1 MARARKTDPHTSHE
15 AAKRVASSNLKERI
29 LILFERHQ
37 SMTDEQLITH
47 YNRAMHHEGWPIATE
62 SGIRSR
68 RKELVDEGKILDSM
82 TTGLTVSNR
91 STIIWVL
98 GWGF

>member
-1 MARARKTDPHTSHE
+1 M
-15 AAKRVASSNLKERI
+15 KERI

-37 SMTDEQLITH
+37 SMTDEQLIAH
-47 YNRAMHHEGWPIATE
+47 YNRAIHHEGWPIATE

-68 RKELVDEGKILDSM
+68 RKELVVEGKILDSM
-82 TTGLTVSNR
+82 TTGLTASNR

>member
-1 MARARKTDPHTSHE
+1 MARARTTDPHTSHE
-15 AAKRVASSNLKERI
+15 AAKRVSSSNLKERI

-37 SMTDEQLITH
+37 SMTDEQLIIH
-47 YNRAMHHEGWPIATE
+47 YNRAVHHEGWSVATE

-82 TTGLTVSNR
+82 TTSLTASNR

>member
-1 MARARKTDPHTSHE
+1 MAYARRTDPHTSHC
-15 AAKRVASSNLKERI
+15 AAKRVAGSNLRERI
-29 LILFERHQ
+29 QILFERHI
-37 SMTDEQLITH
+37 SMTDEQLIVH
-47 YNRAMHHEGWPIATE
+47 YNRAIHHEGWPLATE

-68 RKELVDEGKILDSM
+68 RKELVDEGKILDSL

>member
-1 MARARKTDPHTSHE
+1 
-15 AAKRVASSNLKERI
+15 
-29 LILFERHQ
+29 
-37 SMTDEQLITH
+37 MTDEQLIVH
-47 YNRAMHHEGWPIATE
+47 YNRATHHEGWAVATE

-68 RKELVDEGKILDSM
+68 RKELVDEGKVLDSM
-82 TTGLTVSNR
+82 TTALTVSNR

>member
-1 MARARKTDPHTSHE
+1 MAYARRTDPHTSHC
-15 AAKRVASSNLKERI
+15 AAKRVAGSNLRERI
-29 LILFERHQ
+29 LILFERHI
-37 SMTDEQLITH
+37 SMTDEQLIVH
-47 YNRAMHHEGWPIATE
+47 YNRATHHEGWPVATE

-68 RKELVDEGKILDSM
+68 RKELVDEKKILDSM